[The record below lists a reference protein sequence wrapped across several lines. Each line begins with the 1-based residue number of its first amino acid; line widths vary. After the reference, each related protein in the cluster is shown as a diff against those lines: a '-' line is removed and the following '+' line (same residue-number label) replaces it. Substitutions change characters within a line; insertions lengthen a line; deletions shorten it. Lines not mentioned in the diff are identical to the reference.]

1 MKVIRSER
9 AGFCMGVALA
19 LNKLDKLVEKGGHV
33 GTFGPIIHNPFV
45 LEEYAQKGVRCFGSV
60 QAVKEALEPFYVFSE
75 TINATDSACT
85 SFSFLGDLLVTIFLF
100 GSCKRQ

>member
-45 LEEYAQKGVRCFGSV
+45 LEEYAQ
-60 QAVKEALEPFYVFSE
+60 
-75 TINATDSACT
+75 
-85 SFSFLGDLLVTIFLF
+85 
-100 GSCKRQ
+100 

>member
-60 QAVKEALEPFYVFSE
+60 QAVKEALEPFYVFSTE
-75 TINATDSACT
+75 FPTVPKVFCVICP
-85 SFSFLGDLLVTIFLF
+85 IFV
-100 GSCKRQ
+100 